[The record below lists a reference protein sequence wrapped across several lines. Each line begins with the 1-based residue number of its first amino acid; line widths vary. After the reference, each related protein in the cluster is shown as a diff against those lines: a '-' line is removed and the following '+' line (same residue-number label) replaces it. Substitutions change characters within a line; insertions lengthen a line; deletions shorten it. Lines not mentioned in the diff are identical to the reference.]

1 MDSHVCAR
9 LGSALVVPR
18 SGKLHRSDHPRCRR
32 RRLFTPDNSDSN
44 ADGQGAARDVPRHIA
59 RHNAERHG
67 DATASQN
74 YGYISEL
81 FGSERHKKLSPG
93 SHLDPPARSPRHH
106 VNTLGAG
113 MPAGRRPPSLPA
125 VASSDTHAPSVN
137 GVRGLVARLYHHRHL
152 HPWTVFGS
160 LVLVWLF
167 IGAAGVQHNIERC
180 DSRSVCRTPTYS
192 MALYFSVQAGLSV
205 GFGLLSEKETAYRLV
220 TVLHGFIGL
229 TFYTWAFQIY
239 FHPERV
245 ARRANAR
252 WEHWEMHEVQKAQ
265 GVCKAL
271 LTALL
276 RHRKSIN
283 RGLAVVLWLGV
294 GMVFEACYNGWS
306 FVKAFYFAFFALST
320 GGLQAPRS
328 IGRDRQLETTQ

>member
-1 MDSHVCAR
+1 MAPGLCG
-9 LGSALVVPR
+9 LTYKR
-18 SGKLHRSDHPRCRR
+18 SRR
-32 RRLFTPDNSDSN
+32 WPSSN
-44 ADGQGAARDVPRHIA
+44 
-59 RHNAERHG
+59 
-67 DATASQN
+67 
-74 YGYISEL
+74 
-81 FGSERHKKLSPG
+81 
-93 SHLDPPARSPRHH
+93 
-106 VNTLGAG
+106 
-113 MPAGRRPPSLPA
+113 
-125 VASSDTHAPSVN
+125 
-137 GVRGLVARLYHHRHL
+137 
-152 HPWTVFGS
+152 
-160 LVLVWLF
+160 
-167 IGAAGVQHNIERC
+167 
-180 DSRSVCRTPTYS
+180 RSVAVDPGTRIRRGICC
-192 MALYFSVQAGLSV
+192 
-205 GFGLLSEKETAYRLV
+205 